1 MEELPKMESKDVQQ
15 LFKDVLGSA
24 ERGEQPLN
32 CVAAGTEAG
41 VAGQDPG
48 RAQLSQRPFLQGD
61 LQLPGQGSVSLGS
74 LSGSVS
80 LDSYP
85 GVCQSPF
92 LDNRERSGFFSP
104 DHCEPESPWAS
115 SSAATTPST
124 PTTPTTEGEGDGLSY
139 NQRSLQRWEK
149 DEELG
154 ELSTISPVLYA
165 NMNFPNLKQDYPDW
179 SSRCKQIM
187 KLWRKVPATD
197 KAPYLQKAKDNRAA
211 HRINK
216 VQKQAE
222 SQINKQ
228 TKGEGLRKP
237 ERPSRH
243 LRIPVP
249 PGAQPLYMGSPPGAG
264 EGFLK
269 PPAGAGAGPE
279 SPSELFLKLPPQSP
293 AQVPSHDPYGAA
305 PAYAPEPRFPSP
317 LGQSPTAAHVA
328 ARPLPPGATLRPDG
342 PKDGPVPDPA
352 PALAPGKSHLG
363 LEGGRLPCEVPV
375 EPDLDDDFGS
385 HKDLEDDDLANLS
398 LDPDVAKGDD
408 DLDNLDNLDKFAA
421 EDIMD
426 PIAKA
431 KMVALKGIKKVMAQ
445 GSIGV
450 APGMNRQ
457 QVSLLAQRLSGAPAV
472 SEMQNHML
480 AGGSQDR
487 SGADPSQA
495 RPNPPSFAQG
505 VINEAD
511 QRQYEEWLF
520 HTQQLLQMQLKVLE
534 EQIGAHRKSRKALC
548 AKQRTAKKA
557 GREFPEADA
566 EKLKLVTEQQSK
578 IQKQLDQ

>member
-1 MEELPKMESKDVQQ
+1 MESKDVQQ

-32 CVAAGTEAG
+32 CVAAGME
-41 VAGQDPG
+41 AGQDPS
-48 RAQLSQRPFLQGD
+48 RAQRPFLQGD
-61 LQLPGQGSVSLGS
+61 LQLSGQGSVSLGS

-80 LDSYP
+80 LDSYS

-216 VQKQAE
+216 VQKAE

-237 ERPSRH
+237 ERPSLH

-249 PGAQPLYMGSPPGAG
+249 SGAQPVYISSPPATG

-269 PPAGAGAGPE
+269 PPAGAGGGPE

-293 AQVPSHDPYGAA
+293 AQVPSHDPYSAA
-305 PAYAPEPRFPSP
+305 SAYTLEPRFPSP
-317 LGQSPTAAHVA
+317 LGQSPT
-328 ARPLPPGATLRPDG
+328 
-342 PKDGPVPDPA
+342 
-352 PALAPGKSHLG
+352 S
-363 LEGGRLPCEVPV
+363 
-375 EPDLDDDFGS
+375 
-385 HKDLEDDDLANLS
+385 
-398 LDPDVAKGDD
+398 
-408 DLDNLDNLDKFAA
+408 
-421 EDIMD
+421 
-426 PIAKA
+426 
-431 KMVALKGIKKVMAQ
+431 
-445 GSIGV
+445 
-450 APGMNRQ
+450 
-457 QVSLLAQRLSGAPAV
+457 
-472 SEMQNHML
+472 
-480 AGGSQDR
+480 
-487 SGADPSQA
+487 
-495 RPNPPSFAQG
+495 
-505 VINEAD
+505 
-511 QRQYEEWLF
+511 
-520 HTQQLLQMQLKVLE
+520 
-534 EQIGAHRKSRKALC
+534 
-548 AKQRTAKKA
+548 
-557 GREFPEADA
+557 
-566 EKLKLVTEQQSK
+566 
-578 IQKQLDQ
+578 